1 MTRAS
6 IHEGSANR
14 VNGHVK
20 GKRPAVQIVCRNGLI
35 LYRFQHLAACPKICH
50 GITTRRGGT
59 SLAPFDSLNLARS
72 VGDGAACVSANRQR
86 VAALFDAMDL
96 VFLEQVHGT
105 TVAVLDGV
113 PAGRRKPYVPGAAD
127 AVVTDRTG
135 CLLTIQVADCQA
147 VMLYDPVRSV
157 VANIHSGWRGSIAN
171 IIGRTVAVMGK
182 RFACRPGDIL
192 AGIGPSL
199 GPCCAE
205 FIHYRDEIP
214 RALWSY
220 QVRQNHFDFWSLSRD
235 QLTAAG
241 LRPQH
246 IELGGICT
254 RCRNDLF
261 FSYRAANVTG
271 RMAAVIGMTP
281 SVRDVR

>member
-1 MTRAS
+1 
-6 IHEGSANR
+6 
-14 VNGHVK
+14 
-20 GKRPAVQIVCRNGLI
+20 VQIVRRNGLT
-35 LYRFQHLAACPKICH
+35 LYRFQQFSAYPEICH

-59 SLAPFDSLNLARS
+59 SPPPFDSLNLARS
-72 VGDGAACVSANRQR
+72 VGDGAACVAANRQR
-86 VAALFDAMDL
+86 VAALFDAMEL

-113 PAGRRKPYVPGAAD
+113 PAGESPNVPGAAD

-147 VMLYDPVRSV
+147 VMLYDPDRAVI
-157 VANIHSGWRGSIAN
+157 ANIHSGWRGSIAN
-171 IIGRTVAVMGK
+171 IIGRTVAVMAK
-182 RFACRPGDIL
+182 RFACRPENIL

-214 RALWSY
+214 PALWSY
-220 QVRQNHFDFWSLSRD
+220 QVAENHFDFWALSRD
-235 QLTAAG
+235 QLTTAG
-241 LRPQH
+241 LRPEH

-281 SVRDVR
+281 LSGGVR